1 MKFAT
6 RLVHFDASPDDPYQP
21 MATPIYQTA
30 TFEQDAADSFGRYDY
45 SRSGNPTR
53 RVLEDQVA
61 ALEGGSRGFAFASGM
76 AAITAVARLLKTG
89 DEILADW
96 DLYGGTTRL
105 FAKVLNRSGITVR
118 YVDAADANVLDAAI
132 TPATRLIFVES
143 PTNPLLRVLDLAAIA
158 AVAKQ
163 HGILFCVDNS
173 TMSPY
178 LQNPLALGA
187 TIALHSATKFLCGHS
202 DVTGGM
208 VVVNDDALAQEI
220 HFVQNAEG
228 NALAPFDSFLLLR
241 GLKTL
246 KLRMDAQQSNA
257 EKIAQFLAKHPK
269 VNAVHYPGLAS
280 HPGYGVQTRQARGGG
295 AVVGFTVGS
304 QALAKQIAEQTKLFK
319 IAVSFGSVTSTI
331 SIPYAMSHAS
341 VPVEDRAARGIPQ
354 DLLRLSIGAE
364 DVDDLIEDLSSQLG

>member
-1 MKFAT
+1 
-6 RLVHFDASPDDPYQP
+6 
-21 MATPIYQTA
+21 
-30 TFEQDAADSFGRYDY
+30 
-45 SRSGNPTR
+45 
-53 RVLEDQVA
+53 
-61 ALEGGSRGFAFASGM
+61 
-76 AAITAVARLLKTG
+76 
-89 DEILADW
+89 
-96 DLYGGTTRL
+96 
-105 FAKVLNRSGITVR
+105 
-118 YVDAADANVLDAAI
+118 
-132 TPATRLIFVES
+132 
-143 PTNPLLRVLDLAAIA
+143 
-158 AVAKQ
+158 
-163 HGILFCVDNS
+163 
-173 TMSPY
+173 
-178 LQNPLALGA
+178 
-187 TIALHSATKFLCGHS
+187 
-202 DVTGGM
+202 M